1 MHVVCKGRFHI
12 KMSWELVIVD
22 KRMRADKRK
31 GIICEQHA
39 QIEFVYLTLYN
50 G

>member
-1 MHVVCKGRFHI
+1 MQYVKAGFILKFH
-12 KMSWELVIVD
+12 EEVIVD
-22 KRMRADKRK
+22 KKMRADKRK

-39 QIEFVYLTLYN
+39 QIEFVYLTLSN